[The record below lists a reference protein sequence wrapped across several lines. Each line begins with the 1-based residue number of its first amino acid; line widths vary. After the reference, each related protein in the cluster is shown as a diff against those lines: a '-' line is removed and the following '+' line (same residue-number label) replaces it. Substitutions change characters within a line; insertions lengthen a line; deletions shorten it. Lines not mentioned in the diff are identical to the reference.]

1 MIYRCAECGRL
12 IYPHELDEEGVCIY
26 CGCTELIPTD
36 EDEQ

>member
-1 MIYRCAECGRL
+1 MIYKCPVCGEY
-12 IYPHELDEEGVCIY
+12 IYPHDFEEEGVCPY